1 MTIPFDGGTTHK
13 RRKPQLDKSVLNSR
27 VIAYINSSEEMNKME
42 REFNVTGI
50 CVPDKHYMVNVANK
64 FKEVMKLIEKG
75 KYFAINRPRQYGKT
89 TMLFNITKVLRQDD
103 KYILSKMSFEGIGDT
118 IFENEHSF
126 SPRFVG
132 MLADSLEMFDPET
145 AATVLK
151 LGSEVTDLETLSK
164 FITKFVR
171 KVNRDVVLLIDEV
184 DKASN
189 NQLFVSF
196 LAMLRD
202 KYLKRDS
209 GDDFT
214 FQSIILAGVHDV
226 KSLKLKLRE
235 GEEVKINSPWNIA
248 ADFNVDMSFNPAE
261 IKTMLVDYA
270 EDKGVEM
277 DFDAIAERI
286 RYYTSGYPFLVSK
299 ICKNIDEEEADQNP
313 DYDPRHWTL
322 DDIDW
327 SFRWLT
333 REDYTTTNF
342 DDLTKNLENHPDLF
356 RLVNAILFDGPD
368 KGLSFSVKNPL
379 VNLGLLY
386 GMFKGKVGRTVIHN
400 RIYEQILSDY
410 MRSKEETA
418 LKTTGLS
425 GYDLGY
431 DHKGH
436 LDMNRILLKFQEF
449 MKEHAS
455 DRDEKFLEREGRMV
469 FMSFLKPIVNGK
481 GFMWKEPVVNDE
493 RRMDI
498 VVTFGNKQKE
508 VIELKIWRGEKY
520 HQRGLQQLSDYLNFQ
535 SIKTGYLLIFDFNK
549 NKQYSSE
556 QISFADKEIFA
567 VRV

>member
-1 MTIPFDGGTTHK
+1 MK
-13 RRKPQLDKSVLNSR
+13 RR
-27 VIAYINSSEEMNKME
+27 
-42 REFNVTGI
+42 FNVTGT
-50 CVPDKHYMVNVANK
+50 CVPDKHYMVDVNNK
-64 FKEVMKLIEKG
+64 FNQVMELIEMG
-75 KYFAINRPRQYGKT
+75 EYFAINRPRQYGKT
-89 TMLFNITKVLRQDD
+89 SMLSLVARELRKHKDEFVLSR
-103 KYILSKMSFEGIGDT
+103 MSFAGVGDGIFKD
-118 IFENEHSF
+118 EYAF
-126 SPRFVG
+126 SPHFVG
-132 MLADSLEMFDPET
+132 MLADSLEMFYPET

-151 LGSEVTDLETLSK
+151 LGNDVTNLKTLSK
-164 FITKFVR
+164 FITLFVKEVDR
-171 KVNRDVVLLIDEV
+171 EVVLLIDEV
-184 DKASN
+184 DKSSN

-202 KYLKRDS
+202 KYLASND
-209 GDDFT
+209 GEDFT
-214 FQSIILAGVHDV
+214 FKSIILAGVHDV
-226 KSLKLKLRE
+226 KSLKLKIRE

-270 EDKGVEM
+270 NDKGVKM
-277 DFDAIAERI
+277 DFDAIAKRI

-313 DYDPRHWTL
+313 DYNPKHWTL

-333 REDYTTTNF
+333 RESYSTTNF
-342 DDLTKNLENHPDLF
+342 EDLTKNLENHPDLF
-356 RLVNAILFDGPD
+356 RLVEAILLGGPD
-368 KGLSFSVKNPL
+368 YSVSFAVLNPV

-386 GMFKGKVGRTVIHN
+386 GMFKGKAGRTVIHN

-418 LKTTGLS
+418 LKSTGLS

-431 DHKGH
+431 DLDGY
-436 LDMNRILLKFQEF
+436 LDMKKALLKFQEF

-481 GFMWKEPVVNDE
+481 GFMWKEPVVADE

-498 VVTFGNKQKE
+498 VVTFGEKQKE

-520 HQRGLQQLSDYLNFQ
+520 HQCGLQQLSDYLDFQ
-535 SIKTGYLLIFDFNK
+535 GLKTGYLLIFDFNK
-549 NKQYSSE
+549 NKAYSSE
-556 QISFADKEIFA
+556 QIRFDDKDIFA

>member
-1 MTIPFDGGTTHK
+1 
-13 RRKPQLDKSVLNSR
+13 
-27 VIAYINSSEEMNKME
+27 ME

-50 CVPDKHYMVNVANK
+50 CVPNKHYMVDITNK
-64 FKEVMKLIEKG
+64 FNQTMKLIEKG

-89 TMLFNITKVLRQDD
+89 TMLDELELRLKD
-103 KYILSKMSFEGIGDT
+103 KYVLTYLSFAGVGDS
-118 IFENEHSF
+118 IFDNEQSF

-132 MLADSLEMFDPET
+132 MLAHSLEMFYPDI
-145 AATVLK
+145 AAKALT
-151 LGSEVTDLETLSK
+151 LGKEVTNLETLSK
-164 FITKFVR
+164 FITRFVKEVDR
-171 KVNRDVVLLIDEV
+171 EVVLLIDEV
-184 DKASN
+184 DKSSN

-202 KYLKRDS
+202 KYLLRERSK
-209 GDDFT
+209 DFS
-214 FQSIILAGVHDV
+214 FLSVILAGVHDV
-226 KSLKLKLRE
+226 KSLKLKIRE

-270 EDKGVEM
+270 EENGVEM

-299 ICKNIDEEEADQNP
+299 ICKNIDEEETDQNT
-313 DYDPRHWTL
+313 DYDPKHWTL

-333 REDYTTTNF
+333 RDEYMTTNF
-342 DDLTKNLENHPDLF
+342 DDLVKNLENNPELF
-356 RLVNAILFDGPD
+356 KLVYSVVFGADRD
-368 KGLSFSVKNPL
+368 KISLSRKDPL
-379 VNLGLLY
+379 VNLGMLY
-386 GMFKGKVGRTVIHN
+386 GILNYHNGTVVVDN
-400 RIYEQILSDY
+400 RIYEQIIQDY
-410 MRSKEETA
+410 MRSRN
-418 LKTTGLS
+418 LS
-425 GYDLGY
+425 RGNGYNFNGYILGY

-436 LDMNRILLKFQEF
+436 LDMKKALLKFQEF

-455 DRDEKFLEREGRMV
+455 DRDERFLEREGRMV

-481 GFMWKEPVVNDE
+481 GFMWKEPVVADE

-498 VVTFGNKQKE
+498 VVTFGEKQKE
-508 VIELKIWRGEKY
+508 VIELKIWSGEKY
-520 HQRGLQQLSDYLNFQ
+520 HQRGLQQLSDYLDFQ
-535 SIKTGYLLIFDFNK
+535 GLKSGFLLIFDFNK

-556 QISFADKEIFA
+556 QIHFADKDIFA